1 VFYDGDEPAVDF
13 IELSNGCHFEAVLF
27 GLPVFVTSIPVLI
40 SEIGHW
46 AELDTTDPEL
56 GYSYTF
62 PKLEISFWRP
72 DNDDEETPYCA
83 TVGLGRASYYAP
95 SGNK

>member
-1 VFYDGDEPAVDF
+1 MAEFQLGYGGPEVQPRRTLVKKEF
-13 IELSNGCHFEAVLF
+13 VLD
-27 GLPVFVTSIPVLI
+27 PLI
-40 SEIGHW
+40 GVGPK
-46 AELDTTDPEL
+46 LDTTDPEL

-62 PKLEISFWRP
+62 PKLELSFWRP

-83 TVGLGRASYYAP
+83 TVGLGRAGYYAP